1 MIKWAYCTVTHVQGL
16 SQDPGYFKLF
26 KGLLLELFFSR
37 IFETNHKLERNQTY
51 MPYSIKCEI
60 IKDSLR
66 N

>member
-1 MIKWAYCTVTHVQGL
+1 MTKAITVQLHMYR
-16 SQDPGYFKLF
+16 SCPQDPGYFKLF
-26 KGLLLELFFSR
+26 KGLLLVGKKSR

-60 IKDSLR
+60 IKDSIR